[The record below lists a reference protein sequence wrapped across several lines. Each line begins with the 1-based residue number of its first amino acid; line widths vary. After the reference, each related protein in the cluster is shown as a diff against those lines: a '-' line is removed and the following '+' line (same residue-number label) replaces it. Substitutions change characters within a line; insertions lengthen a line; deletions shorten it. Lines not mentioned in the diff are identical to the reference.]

1 MLTDQ
6 HKNLPKKPLNNW
18 VKYSAMG
25 LQMGLI
31 IFLLTWLGIKLDDW
45 LHFKFPI
52 FTMLLAMFSAFAAIY
67 YFIKDFLPKK

>member
-1 MLTDQ
+1 MQ
-6 HKNLPKKPLNNW
+6 KKQLNNW

-25 LQMGLI
+25 LQMGGI
-31 IFLLTWLGIKLDDW
+31 IFLLTWLGIKLDFW
-45 LHFKFPI
+45 LHLKFPI